1 MSGLLN
7 LTFYIT
13 YVFLI
18 TTGSVTFIEAL
29 ATKDPMVRHILN
41 IETVISIVAGFFYS
55 RFVAMLSSSPNYTQ
69 LLQTRYLDWSITTPF
84 MLLSLCLALGSV
96 ASYSANKVSSNGYRQ
111 RKPLY
116 LGFLMG
122 VIALNYG
129 MLLLGYLGEMG
140 KMDKKLAWVTSFMCF
155 GLMFGWI
162 WQMYLGKFELSTEW
176 IIFGLYVIL
185 WSIYGFV
192 YFAKD
197 ETKHTVYNVLDL
209 CAKCL
214 VGLFFWLYFTG
225 IIAV

>member
-84 MLLSLCLALGSV
+84 MLLSLCLALGSI
-96 ASYSANKVSSNGYRQ
+96 RQ

-162 WQMYLGKFELSTEW
+162 GWMYLGQFKVSTEW

-197 ETKHTVYNVLDL
+197 ETKHMVYNVLDL